1 MPTALFPTATLLSAL
16 AGILLILI
24 LPSRWG
30 GAAKW
35 IALLSA
41 LTGFGFAVAAFR
53 AYDLSAAQPIQFQL
67 DLPWVEALRIHFATG
82 TDGVSLVMLL
92 LTGII
97 AITGVLF
104 SWNVTQQPRAFFAL
118 FLTIIG
124 GVYGVFQ
131 SLDLF
136 LLFVFYEIVIIPKY
150 FLISNWGSTN
160 REYGAMKLTIYSVA
174 GSALVL
180 LGILGIYVLAP
191 GAALNLQSLAK
202 VTFPHSFQ
210 LWAFPVMFIGF
221 GVLAGLWPFHTW
233 APTGHVAAPTAVS
246 MLLAGVVMKL
256 GSFSALR
263 VAMTLFPD
271 GLAAWR
277 MPLAILA
284 TIGLLYGALVALAQ
298 RDLKFVVGYSSINHM
313 GFVLLG
319 LLTLNSLGLTGAVLQ
334 MFSHGV
340 IGGLLFAVV
349 GRMLYDRT
357 HTRDITTLG
366 GMGLAK
372 ALPFAAFTFTLASA
386 ASMGMPGFSGFIAEI
401 SILLGA
407 WKSFPVL
414 LIFAM
419 LGAGVTVAFT
429 LRALQRSF
437 FPSLAAAQSA
447 AAANPHATEPLPP
460 ITLPER
466 LGAAVLM
473 AATLAAGIFPKFLI
487 DPILH
492 SFESPQSLMH
502 HLIQG
507 VTR

>member
-1 MPTALFPTATLLSAL
+1 MLTATLLASFLGVAL
-16 AGILLILI
+16 ILL
-24 LPSRWG
+24 LPVRWG
-30 GAAKW
+30 HAAKW

-41 LTGFGFAVAAFR
+41 LTGLACAVTAFR
-53 AYDLSAAQPIQFQL
+53 GYDMTPGAYPIQSMINF
-67 DLPWVEALRIHFATG
+67 PWVEKLGIGFITG
-82 TDGVSLVMLL
+82 ADGISLVLIL

-97 AITGVLF
+97 ALTGVLF
-104 SWNVTQQPRAFFAL
+104 SWNITQQPRAFFAL

-174 GSALVL
+174 GSALILLVL
-180 LGILGIYVLAP
+180 LGIYVINP
-191 GAALNLQSLAK
+191 DVSLNLLALAK
-202 VTFPHSFQ
+202 YKFPHGFQ
-210 LWAFPVMFIGF
+210 LWAFPVMFLGF
-221 GVLAGLWPFHTW
+221 GILAGLWPFHTW

-256 GSFSALR
+256 GSYGALR
-263 VAMTLFPD
+263 VAMTLFPY
-271 GLAAWR
+271 GLEQWR
-277 MPLAILA
+277 MVIAVLA

-319 LLTLNSLGLTGAVLQ
+319 LVTLNTIGLSGAVLQ
-334 MFSHGV
+334 MFSHGI

-349 GRMLYDRT
+349 GRMIYDRT
-357 HTRDITTLG
+357 HTRDIGALG
-366 GMGLAK
+366 KMGLAK
-372 ALPFAAFTFTLASA
+372 ALPFAAFTFVIASA

-407 WKSFPVL
+407 WKAFPSL
-414 LIFAM
+414 LIFAAI
-419 LGAGVTVAFT
+419 GAIITVAFT

-437 FPSLAAAQSA
+437 FPAHELAAAA
-447 AAANPHATEPLPP
+447 PEAEPHPYAP
-460 ITLPER
+460 ISFPER
-466 LGAAVLM
+466 LGAVILM
-473 AATLAAGIFPKFLI
+473 AATVGVGLFPKILM
-487 DPILH
+487 DPILR

-502 HLIQG
+502 HLIRE
-507 VTR
+507 VTK

>member
-1 MPTALFPTATLLSAL
+1 MLTASYLLTATILSAFL
-16 AGILLILI
+16 GVLILLL
-24 LPSRWG
+24 LPQRWG

-41 LTGFGFAVAAFR
+41 LTGLGFAFAAFR
-53 AYDLSAAQPIQFQL
+53 VYDMSADTQPLQFAL
-67 DLPWVEALRIHFATG
+67 DLPWVGSLGIHFATAA
-82 TDGVSLVMLL
+82 DGVSLVLLL

-97 AITGVLF
+97 AVTGVLF
-104 SWNVTQQPRAFFAL
+104 SWNVTRQPRAFFAL

-124 GVYGVFQ
+124 GSYGVFQ
-131 SLDLF
+131 SVDLF
-136 LLFVFYEIVIIPKY
+136 LLFVCYEVVIIPKY

-180 LGILGIYVLAP
+180 LGIIGIYALSPVKSLNIMDLA
-191 GAALNLQSLAK
+191 GYQ
-202 VTFPHSFQ
+202 FPVAFQ

-256 GSFSALR
+256 GAYGALR
-263 VAMTLFPD
+263 VAMTLFPE
-271 GLAAWR
+271 GLAHWR
-277 MPLAILA
+277 IPLAILA
-284 TIGLLYGALVALAQ
+284 TIGLLYGALVALVQ

-313 GFVLLG
+313 GFVMLG
-319 LLTLNSLGLTGAVLQ
+319 LLTLNSIGLSGAVLQ
-334 MFSHGV
+334 MFSHGI

-349 GRMLYDRT
+349 GRMIYDRT
-357 HTRDITTLG
+357 HTRDLDTLG
-366 GMGLAK
+366 SMGLSK
-372 ALPFAAFTFTLASA
+372 TLPFAAFTFTVASA
-386 ASMGMPGFSGFIAEI
+386 ASMGIPGFSGFIAELQ
-401 SILLGA
+401 ILLGT
-407 WKSFPVL
+407 WKAFPAL
-414 LIFAM
+414 LVFPAI
-419 LGAGVTVAFT
+419 GAGFAVAYT

-437 FPSLAAAQSA
+437 FPSHAATAPA
-447 AAANPHATEPLPP
+447 PAETHEPLPP

-466 LGAAVLM
+466 LGAVILM
-473 AATLAAGIFPKFLI
+473 ATTLGVGLFPKVLI
-487 DPILH
+487 GPILH
-492 SFESPQSLMH
+492 SFESPNSMMH

>member
-1 MPTALFPTATLLSAL
+1 MPTELFPTATLLSAL
-16 AGILLILI
+16 AGIVLILL
-24 LPSRWG
+24 LPSRFG

-53 AYDLSAAQPIQFQL
+53 AYDLTAAQPIQFQL

-191 GAALNLQSLAK
+191 GATLNLQSLAK
-202 VTFPHSFQ
+202 VAFPHTFQ

-221 GVLAGLWPFHTW
+221 GVLAGLWPLHTW

-263 VAMTLFPD
+263 VAMTLFPE

-298 RDLKFVVGYSSINHM
+298 KDLKFVVGYSSINHM

-334 MFSHGV
+334 MFSHGI

-357 HTRDITTLG
+357 HTRDISTLG
-366 GMGLAK
+366 GMGLTK
-372 ALPFAAFTFTLASA
+372 ALPFAAFTFTIASA
-386 ASMGMPGFSGFIAEI
+386 ASMGLPGFSGFIAEI
-401 SILLGA
+401 SILLGT
-407 WKSFPVL
+407 WKAFPAL

-419 LGAGVTVAFT
+419 VGAGITVAFT

-437 FPSLAAAQSA
+437 FPSLAAAQA
-447 AAANPHATEPLPP
+447 AAANVHGDTPLPP

-466 LGAAVLM
+466 LGAAILM
-473 AATLAAGIFPKFLI
+473 AATLAAGLFPKFLI
-487 DPILH
+487 DPILR

-507 VTR
+507 VAR

>member
-1 MPTALFPTATLLSAL
+1 MLTDLFPTAALLSAFL
-16 AGILLILI
+16 GVAIILL
-24 LPSRWG
+24 LPSRFG
-30 GAAKW
+30 NAAKW

-41 LTGFGFAVAAFR
+41 ITGFGFAIAAFLGYDMTPG
-53 AYDLSAAQPIQFQL
+53 AYPIQSMVNL
-67 DLPWVEALRIHFATG
+67 AWVDHPNISFATG
-82 TDGVSLVMLL
+82 TDGISLVLLL

-104 SWNVTQQPRAFFAL
+104 SWNITQQPRAFFAL

-136 LLFVFYEIVIIPKY
+136 LLFVFYEIVIVPKY

-180 LGILGIYVLAP
+180 LSLLGVYVLAP
-191 GAALNLQSLAK
+191 DDTLNLLSLAK
-202 VTFPHSFQ
+202 VKYPVAFQ
-210 LWAFPVMFIGF
+210 MWAFPTMFLGF
-221 GVLAGLWPFHTW
+221 AILAGIWPFHTW

-256 GSFSALR
+256 GSYGALR
-263 VAMTLFPD
+263 VAMTLFPL
-271 GLAAWR
+271 GLEYWR
-277 MPLAILA
+277 IPIAILA
-284 TIGLLYGALVALAQ
+284 TIGILYGALVALAQ

-319 LLTLNSLGLTGAVLQ
+319 LVTLNSVGLSGAVLQ
-334 MFSHGV
+334 MFSHGI

-349 GRMLYDRT
+349 GRMIYERT
-357 HTRDITTLG
+357 HTREMSLLG
-366 GMGLAK
+366 GMNLAK
-372 ALPFAAFTFTLASA
+372 AMPFAAFTFVVASL
-386 ASMGMPGFSGFIAEI
+386 ASMGLPGFSGFIAEI

-407 WKSFPVL
+407 WKAFPATL
-414 LIFAM
+414 LFAG
-419 LGAGVTVAFT
+419 LGVVITVAFT
-429 LRALQRSF
+429 LRALQRTF
-437 FPSLAAAQSA
+437 FPAHTSVPEPHSA
-447 AAANPHATEPLPP
+447 EPHAFDP

-466 LGAAVLM
+466 LGAIILM
-473 AATLAAGIFPKFLI
+473 AATLGVGLFPKILL
-487 DPILH
+487 DPILR

-502 HLIQG
+502 HLIRE
-507 VTR
+507 VTK